1 MKLASRVL
9 SLKPSATMAIT
20 AKAKELKS
28 QGVDVVGFG
37 AGEPD
42 FDTLD
47 HVKERGI
54 KAIVDGFTK
63 YTAVGGIVELKLA
76 IINRLKKDYTLEYE
90 TNEIIVSCGAKHTI
104 YNLTQ
109 TLFEGGDEV
118 IIPAPYWVSY
128 PEQIA
133 LAGAKPVIVD
143 TKEEDGFKLNVEDL
157 KHSITKNTRALILNY
172 PSNPT
177 GATYLENEL
186 KEIVDI
192 AMESGLTI
200 ISDEIYDK
208 ILYGN
213 IKHVPVSTLG
223 EDIKKA
229 TILVNG
235 VSKTYSMTGWRIG
248 FAAGDKDVI
257 RAMEKLQGQSSSN
270 PTSISQM
277 AALEAYNGPHDE
289 VERRREEFEIRKDY
303 IVSRLNN
310 IKEFKC
316 LNPQGAFY
324 VFPNITGFFGKK
336 YNGKEITNS
345 LDFTEFLLV
354 DAKVA
359 VVPGLPF
366 GSDNNIR
373 ISYATSMEEI
383 EKGLDRIE
391 EAVSK
396 LK

>member
-9 SLKPSATMAIT
+9 NLKPSATMAIT

-28 QGVDVVGFG
+28 KGVDVVSFG

-42 FDTLD
+42 FDTPE

-63 YTAVGGIVELKLA
+63 YTVVGGIVELKLA
-76 IINRLKKDYTLEYE
+76 IVNRLKKDYNLEYE

-109 TLFEGGDEV
+109 ALFEGGDEV

-133 LAGAKPVIVD
+133 LTGAKPVIVD

-208 ILYGN
+208 IIYGN

-223 EDIKKA
+223 EEIKKA

-235 VSKTYSMTGWRIG
+235 VSKSYSMTGWRIG

-257 RAMEKLQGQSSSN
+257 GAMEKLQGQSSSN
-270 PTSISQM
+270 ATSISQM
-277 AALEAYNGPHDE
+277 AALEAYSGPHDE
-289 VERRREEFEIRKDY
+289 VERRREEFETRKGY
-303 IVSRLNN
+303 IVNRLKN
-310 IKEFKC
+310 IKGFKC
-316 LNPQGAFY
+316 FNPQGAFY

>member
-223 EDIKKA
+223 EDTKKA

>member
-177 GATYLENEL
+177 GATYLENKL

>member
-192 AMESGLTI
+192 AMESRLTI

-316 LNPQGAFY
+316 FNPQGAFY
-324 VFPNITGFFGKK
+324 VFPNITGFSGKK